1 MGSLRSMKILEDFL
15 NTDMKLFEGLEITMQ
30 GILCAAVKI
39 SVESVVESLVSRYE
53 KHFDKSR
60 KLTEENA
67 LDEMEI
73 SANGPQRFK
82 MQLFSCEEGAKTI
95 RTLFRG
101 EFWGQ

>member
-1 MGSLRSMKILEDFL
+1 MGSLKSMKILEDFL
-15 NTDMKLFEGLEITMQ
+15 NTDMKLFEGVEITMQ

-73 SANGPQRFK
+73 SGNGPQRFK
-82 MQLFSCEEGAKTI
+82 ADSLLETAMNSYWKASSI
-95 RTLFRG
+95 AHRN
-101 EFWGQ
+101 